1 MQLSSHTLEA
11 ILHTAPLK
19 HATAAIARGQR
30 GSDGS
35 WARCL
40 IWQVQTS
47 YGIGPCL
54 VLLMICSP
62 RFPAYRGL
70 TRATLAL
77 IVGAQC
83 PCSHQGRTRRKLRGE
98 RSSVSCPS
106 RDHHLGQNRGPL
118 RSPSATESYQRTACR
133 ANAAFVTRILPDP
146 RDVSSAGAGQSGKNF
161 HTLLKIRPRPGTLT
175 S

>member
-1 MQLSSHTLEA
+1 MRRLPSRALAGGRPETQRWLLGALSHLAGVDKLQHWSG
-11 ILHTAPLK
+11 
-19 HATAAIARGQR
+19 R
-30 GSDGS
+30 DM
-35 WARCL
+35 
-40 IWQVQTS
+40 
-47 YGIGPCL
+47 GPCL

-146 RDVSSAGAGQSGKNF
+146 RDVSSAGAGQSGKNC
-161 HTLLKIRPRPGTLT
+161 HTLLTIRPRAGTLT